1 MKYPKTGK
9 SKTTNK
15 KAYKKSKKS
24 VAKPSKS
31 FIKKVKKVLHEQA
44 ESKQAYINLGDTLTN
59 FNSTISG
66 SNDALQIVPN
76 ISQGTADYQRIGDQ
90 IRAQK
95 LLIQGHIKLYPPTQ
109 VVGTLANAPQIANVM
124 ARMFILSLKPAP
136 SYDGILG
143 YSGQLNGLLK
153 KGGTTTGFTGKISD
167 LYAPVNTDL
176 FTVHYDKVFNL
187 SQSYT
192 FLPSTTG
199 AGNEVSIAQDKSVKF
214 FNKTIK
220 LKNKILKYDST
231 WGGGLLP
238 SNYGPFLCMGYSY
251 LNGTS
256 GDTVNTQLG
265 MTFISTLQY
274 EDV

>member
-31 FIKKVKKVLHEQA
+31 FAKKVKKVLHEQA

-66 SNDALQIVPN
+66 SNDMLQIVPN

-95 LLIQGHIKLYPPTQ
+95 LTISGHVKLYPPTQ
-109 VVGTLANAPQIANVM
+109 VAGSMTNAPQLSNVM
-124 ARMFILSLKPAP
+124 ARLFILSLKPAQA
-136 SYDGILG
+136 YDAAMS
-143 YSGQLNGLLK
+143 YSGQLSGLLK
-153 KGGTTTGFTGKISD
+153 KGGTVVGFTGKISD

-176 FTVHYDKVFNL
+176 FTVHHDQLINL

-192 FLPSTTG
+192 FLPTTSSG
-199 AGNEVSIAQDKSVKF
+199 QNDVSIQSDKTVKF

-220 LKNKILKYDST
+220 LKNKLLKYDST
-231 WGGGLLP
+231 WGGGISP
-238 SNYGPFLCMGYSY
+238 VNYGPFLCMGYVY
-251 LNGTS
+251 LNGS
-256 GDTVNTQLG
+256 SADTVNTQLG